1 MSYSFATVAPDRHF
15 GTAVMEHTLVTSPLR
30 GEVRAVEALLCAFFH
45 PLPCSL
51 QATIF
56 VSLTNDPNEQ
66 CSPTT
71 CPQCSGTR
79 ARSTVHFANFLGI
92 LNTVSPSLL

>member
-1 MSYSFATVAPDRHF
+1 MQCHVKVMQCHAMSYSFVTVAPDRQF

-30 GEVRAVEALLCAFFH
+30 GGGESWGALLCAFFH

-56 VSLTNDPNEQ
+56 VSLTNDSNEQ

-71 CPQCSGTR
+71 CP
-79 ARSTVHFANFLGI
+79 
-92 LNTVSPSLL
+92 